1 MRQSKKYL
9 LILLLVL
16 PALMFATGAEEDH
29 SSDPMAFWGK
39 VINFVI
45 LFGGLGLLLAKP
57 LRRYL
62 GKRGE
67 GISRTIRDTRES
79 RDKAEA
85 RLQET
90 HKRLEDLTGE
100 IARIQKEAE
109 SQGQQGKTNIL
120 ERAQEDSERLKKLA
134 QEEMGLIS
142 KSLTRELREYT
153 ADLAIEKAQ
162 ERLQKSLTPERQA
175 LLIDHSIESL
185 ERLYEKSGSG

>member
-1 MRQSKKYL
+1 MRQSKKHL

-120 ERAQEDSERLKKLA
+120 ERAREDSERLKKLA

>member
-1 MRQSKKYL
+1 
-9 LILLLVL
+9 LVL

-175 LLIDHSIESL
+175 RLIDHSIESL